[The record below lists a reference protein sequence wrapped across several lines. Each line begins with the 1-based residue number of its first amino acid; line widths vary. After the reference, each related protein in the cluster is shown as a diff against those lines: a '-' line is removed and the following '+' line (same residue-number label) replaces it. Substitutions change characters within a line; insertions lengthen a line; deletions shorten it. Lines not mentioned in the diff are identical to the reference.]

1 MGIHSVHIR
10 NFKSI
15 RDSGE
20 FKFRRM
26 NVFIGPNGVGKSN
39 FISFF
44 RFLNR
49 MNSQELQLYV
59 QRHGKAD
66 SFLYF
71 GSKVSSELSAR
82 IMFDNE
88 YKNEY
93 EFALVPTED
102 ERLIFSLER
111 SNHYGTGKKNVYQ
124 FGGNGEPESRLKQ
137 DGTWRNNHLRD
148 HFSQLRLFHFH
159 DTSFN
164 SAAKKASTIGDD
176 DSLHEDAGNLAAY
189 LYMLQESHSGN
200 FKMIESVVRSIA
212 PFFNGF
218 HLQPDK
224 IDQTKISLRWREK
237 GAEQLFTA
245 HNMSDGTLRMLCL
258 ATLLLQPDPPD
269 TIIIDEPELG
279 LHPFAIGKLAA
290 MLKSAS
296 QSSQIIISTQSVT
309 LLEHFDADDVVVTER
324 KDNQTVFNRLDGEK
338 LKVWLDDYSLGD
350 IWEMNLIG
358 GKP

>member
-1 MGIHSVHIR
+1 
-10 NFKSI
+10 
-15 RDSGE
+15 
-20 FKFRRM
+20 M

-49 MNSQELQLYV
+49 LYNQELQLYI

-71 GSKVSSELSAR
+71 GSKVSDELSAR
-82 IMFDNE
+82 IRFDNG

-93 EFALVPTED
+93 DFALVPTE
-102 ERLIFSLER
+102 EGGLIFSKEY
-111 SNHYGTGKKNVYQ
+111 SNHYGGGKRNVSQ
-124 FGGNGEPESRLKQ
+124 FGGFGGESESKLKQ
-137 DGTWRNNHLRD
+137 DDSYRNNHLRK
-148 HFSQLRLFHFH
+148 HFAQLRLFHFH

-164 SAAKKASTIGDD
+164 SAAKKASTIGDYA
-176 DSLHEDAGNLAAY
+176 SLHEDAGNLAAY
-189 LYMLQESHSGN
+189 LYMLQERYPSN
-200 FKMIESVVRSIA
+200 FKMIEGVIRSIA

-218 HLQPDK
+218 HLQPDQ
-224 IDQTKISLRWREK
+224 IDETKITLRWREK
-237 GAEQLFTA
+237 GAEQLFNA
-245 HNMSDGTLRMLCL
+245 HSLSDGTLRMLCL
-258 ATLLLQPDPPD
+258 ATLLLQPEPPA